1 MKDLRHPDNQRKN
14 KNDVEIPDQ
23 IMQDPAV
30 EPPVPDSPFSSNS
43 GDIAESLV
51 PSPSLAQSAPDTAS
65 LDTDQSE
72 NETPDD
78 MEPVYTAV
86 ILEKSSETT
95 DCAHDDGALWSMPD
109 PIEAARMSFELEMP
123 KQQFHRFLK
132 SPKEHLPE
140 VNAAARKFW
149 ERTRVGDLS
158 PQNKERF
165 KKAK

>member
-1 MKDLRHPDNQRKN
+1 
-14 KNDVEIPDQ
+14 
-23 IMQDPAV
+23 MQDPAV
-30 EPPVPDSPFSSNS
+30 ETPVPDSPFSSNS

-78 MEPVYTAV
+78 MEPVYNAV

-109 PIEAARMSFELEMP
+109 PIEAARVSFELEMP

-140 VNAAARKFW
+140 VNAAARKF
-149 ERTRVGDLS
+149 G
-158 PQNKERF
+158 KELVLVI
-165 KKAK
+165 